1 MKRHLLLCAL
11 TALIMLE
18 TGIAQVAQGPA
29 FGSVPSGAVFSTE
42 GFANTDAMTT
52 IPGING
58 RAFNAKNQPPPTV
71 APPDVPA
78 PLAPEGSNY
87 VEDAR
92 LTSSAIEGSTTRPL
106 LLATTNGAP
115 QGNWIP
121 PDPHCAVGPNHVIF
135 VDNGRVRILDKKG
148 NTLRTINANTW
159 YSNVQPGV
167 SAFDC
172 KILYDHFDNR
182 WIMVWLDQDNAAQRG
197 LFLLSVSDDENP
209 IGTWYNWALPSNR
222 NGNTFNGGWGDY
234 QGVGFDSEA
243 IYITANNFTFGGSYQ
258 YTTLRIIEKSQLY
271 ANTAGEV
278 QWIDFW
284 NLRDN
289 GADVFGVRPSIVW
302 GNPGEYYLMS
312 VPRFFSGNTY
322 FTIFKITNPT
332 TTPQI
337 SSVRVPVTAWSLA
350 PNANQLG
357 GSTTLIEGGGSN
369 IRNEPVYRNGHLYA
383 VHSIASGT
391 GNQFSSAR
399 YVKIKTSDNTVAS
412 DVAFGANGFW
422 HIYPAIMVDNDDNIA
437 LTFSRSGQ
445 TEFIGAYYT
454 WKLSS
459 DPTLRPSETIQAG
472 RGNYVVTFGGTRNR
486 WGDYNGIALDPNGYG
501 IWMFTEY
508 AAGTNTWGNWLHGIR
523 LRPFSGASVYSFQD
537 ALNFGKVEVGKSD
550 TLAVTLYSYGEN
562 PLVIN
567 SMTTQNPAYQVVN
580 AASIPSS
587 IPLYDSVVVRV
598 VFAPSQHGVV
608 NDTLY
613 IASNDAEQPVYKIA
627 LNGKGVEIGRAEP
640 GVLYSLSSPV
650 GDAQLVRIN
659 DVTAQTVVIGQ
670 TEQGIMNSLCVNPR
684 TNELFGLTSGTPS
697 VLHRISAR
705 FGDALPWR
713 TIPLGNVR
721 AIAFAENDTL
731 YAVLP
736 QGIGANTRALV
747 YRVLFN
753 EQSTDTALIA
763 NVPQFNPSGMTW
775 DKVNRRLI
783 LSAAAGARRDTIFT
797 VNPDDGSFAPLG
809 AIGLNVAVTH
819 LGYAPNGYIFGLTGT
834 GTQVGTLVRF
844 TAQNTSAITLGSTN
858 TSALRGIGI
867 RTDSLGQ
874 LNAEIRTVSAPKE
887 YALHQNYPN
896 PFNPTTVIEFVL
908 PTADNVSLKIYDV
921 LGREVATLLNE
932 RRNAGV
938 HRVSFNATN
947 LSSGTYFYRLQSGKF
962 TQTRKMILVK

>member
-1 MKRHLLLCAL
+1 MRRHLLLCMFAVMF
-11 TALIMLE
+11 LIE
-18 TGIAQVAQGPA
+18 ATFAQVAQGPA

-42 GFANTDAMTT
+42 GFGNTDAPSS

-58 RAFNAKNQPPPTV
+58 RVFNAKNQPPPTV

-87 VEDAR
+87 VEDPG
-92 LTSSAIEGSTTRPL
+92 LNGTLEGTTTQPL
-106 LLATTNGAP
+106 LLASVNGVP
-115 QGNWIP
+115 QGSWIP

-135 VDNGRVRILDKKG
+135 VDNGRIRILDKKG
-148 NTLRTINANTW
+148 NALRTINANTW

-167 SAFDC
+167 GAFDC

-197 LFLLSVSDDENP
+197 LFLLSVSDDDNP
-209 IGTWYNWALPSNR
+209 LGTWYNWALPSSR
-222 NGNTFNGGWGDY
+222 NGNTSNGGWGDY

-258 YTTLRIIEKSQLY
+258 YTTFRIIEKAQLY
-271 ANTAGEV
+271 ANTAGQV
-278 QWIDFW
+278 DWIDFW
-284 NLRDN
+284 NLRDS
-289 GADVFGVRPSIVW
+289 GSDVFGVRPSIVW
-302 GNPGEYYLMS
+302 GNPGEYYLVS

-322 FTIFKITNPT
+322 FTIFKVTNPT

-337 SSVRVPVTAWSLA
+337 TSVRVPVTAWTLA

-357 GSTTLIEGGGSN
+357 GSTTLLESGGSN
-369 IRNEPVYRNGHLYA
+369 VRNEPIYRDGHLYA
-383 VHSIASGT
+383 VHAVASGT

-399 YVKIKTSDNTVAS
+399 YVKIKTSDNTVAE

-422 HIYPAIMVDNDDNIA
+422 HTYPAIMVDEDKNTAI
-437 LTFSRSGQ
+437 TFSRSGQ
-445 TEFIGAYYT
+445 TEYIGAYYT
-454 WKLSS
+454 WKLST
-459 DPTLRPSETIQAG
+459 DATLRPSQTIQAG

-486 WGDYNGIALDPNGYG
+486 WGDYNGIALDPNGAG

-508 AAGTNTWGNWLHGIR
+508 AAATNTWGNWLHGIR
-523 LRPFSGASVYSFQD
+523 LKPFSGASVYSFQD
-537 ALNFGKVEVGKSD
+537 RLNFGKVEVGKRD
-550 TLAVTLYSYGEN
+550 TLAVTIYSYGEN
-562 PLVIN
+562 VLTVN
-567 SMTTQNPAYQVVN
+567 SITTQSPAYQVIN
-580 AASIPSS
+580 AASLPAN
-587 IPLYDSVVVRV
+587 IPLYDSLILRV
-598 VFAPSQHGVV
+598 VFAPNEHGFL

-613 IASNDAEQPVYKIA
+613 IASNDAQQPVYKIA
-627 LNGKGVEIGRAEP
+627 LSGKGIEIGRAEP

-659 DVTAQTVVIGQ
+659 DATAQTVGIGQ
-670 TEQGIMNSLCVNPR
+670 TEQGIMNSMCINPR
-684 TNELFGLTSGTPS
+684 TNEIFGLTTGTPS
-697 VLHRISAR
+697 TLHRISAR

-713 TIPLGNVR
+713 TIPLGGVR
-721 AIAFAENDTL
+721 AIAFGENDTL

-736 QGIGANTRALV
+736 QGLGGNTRSLI
-747 YRVLFN
+747 YRILFN
-753 EQSTDTALIA
+753 DQSTDTALVA

-775 DKVNRRLI
+775 DNANRRLL
-783 LSAAAGARRDTIFT
+783 LSALTGTRRDTIFA
-797 VNPDDGSFAPLG
+797 VNPNDGTFAPLG
-809 AIGLNVAVTH
+809 GMGLSTAVTH

-844 TAQNTSAITLGSTN
+844 TAQNTSAITIGSTN

-874 LNAEIRTVSAPKE
+874 LSAEIRTVSTPKE
-887 YALHQNYPN
+887 YQLNQNYPN
-896 PFNPTTVIEFVL
+896 PFNPSTVIEFAI

-932 RRNAGV
+932 RRNAGA
-938 HRVSFNATN
+938 HRVSFNATT
-947 LSSGTYFYRLQSGKF
+947 LSSGTYFYRLQSGGF
-962 TQTRKMILVK
+962 TQTKKMILVK

>member
-1 MKRHLLLCAL
+1 MCLAPSLL
-11 TALIMLE
+11 
-18 TGIAQVAQGPA
+18 AQVAQGPA

-42 GFANTDAMTT
+42 GFGNTDAVSS

-87 VEDAR
+87 VEDPR
-92 LTSSAIEGSTTRPL
+92 LVGNTVENSVTRPL

-148 NTLRTINANTW
+148 NPLRTININTW
-159 YSNVQPGV
+159 FSNVQPGV
-167 SAFDC
+167 GAFDC
-172 KILYDHFDNR
+172 KIFYDHHDNR
-182 WIMVWLDQDNAAQRG
+182 WVMVWLDQDNAAQRG

-209 IGTWYNWALPSNR
+209 IGTWYNWALPSSR

-243 IYITANNFTFGGSYQ
+243 IYITANNFSFGGSYQ

-271 ANTAGEV
+271 ANTAGQV
-278 QWIDFW
+278 DWIDFW
-284 NLRDN
+284 NLRDQ
-289 GADVFGVRPSIVW
+289 GSDVFGIRPSIVW
-302 GNPGEYYLMS
+302 GNPGEYYLVS
-312 VPRFFSGNTY
+312 VPRFFSNNTY

-357 GSTTLIEGGGSN
+357 GSSTLLEGGGSN
-369 IRNEPVYRNGHLYA
+369 VRNEPVYRDGYLYA

-391 GNQFSSAR
+391 GNQFSSVR
-399 YVKIKTSDNTVAS
+399 YVKIRVSDNSVAE

-422 HIYPAIMVDNDDNIA
+422 HTYPAIVVDKDDNLAI
-437 LTFSRSGQ
+437 TFSRSGQ
-445 TEFIGAYYT
+445 NEYIGAYYT

-459 DPTLRPSETIQAG
+459 DATLRPSETIQAG

-486 WGDYNGIALDPNGYG
+486 WGDYNGIALDPDGNG

-508 AAGTNTWGNWLHGIR
+508 AAATNTWGNWLHGVR
-523 LRPFSGASVYSFQD
+523 LKPFSGASAYSFQD
-537 ALNFGKVEVGKSD
+537 GLNFGKIEVGKSD
-550 TLAVTLYSYGEN
+550 TLAVTIYSYGEN
-562 PLVIN
+562 ALTIN
-567 SMTTQNPAYQVVN
+567 SITTQSSSYQVVN
-580 AASIPSS
+580 TSS
-587 IPLYDSVVVRV
+587 LPATVPLYDSLIVRV
-598 VFAPSQHGVV
+598 VFAPTQHGFI

-613 IASNDAEQPVYKIA
+613 IASNDSEQPIYKIA
-627 LNGKGVEIGRAEP
+627 LTGKGVEIGRAEA
-640 GVLYSLSSPV
+640 GVLYSLSSPI

-659 DVTAQTVVIGQ
+659 DVNAQTVAIGQ
-670 TEQGIMNSLCVNPR
+670 TEKGIMNSMCVNPR
-684 TNELFGLTSGTPS
+684 TNELFGLSSGSPS
-697 VLHRISAR
+697 TLYRVSAR
-705 FGDALPWR
+705 FGDALTWK
-713 TIPLGNVR
+713 TIPLSNVR

-736 QGIGANTRALV
+736 KGLGTNTRALI

-753 EQSTDTALIA
+753 GQSTDTALVA
-763 NVPQFNPSGMTW
+763 TVPQFNPSGMTW
-775 DKVNRRLI
+775 DNINRRLI
-783 LSAAAGARRDTIFT
+783 LSATAGALRDTIYT
-797 VNPDDGSFAPLG
+797 VNPDNGTVAPLG
-809 AIGLNVAVTH
+809 AMGLNTAVTH
-819 LGYAPNGYIFGLTGT
+819 LGFAPNGYIFGLTGT
-834 GTQVGTLVRF
+834 GTQVAKLVRF
-844 TAQNTSAITLGSTN
+844 TAQNTTAITIGNTN
-858 TSALRGIGI
+858 FSSLRGIGI
-867 RTDSLGQ
+867 RTDSVGV
-874 LNAEIRTVSAPKE
+874 LNSEIRTVSTPKE
-887 YALHQNYPN
+887 YILNQNYPN
-896 PFNPTTVIEFVL
+896 PFNPTTVIEFVI
-908 PTADNVSLKIYDV
+908 PKADNVSLKIYDV

-938 HRVSFNATN
+938 YRVNFNAAS
-947 LSSGTYFYRLQSGKF
+947 LSSGTYFYRLQSGGF
-962 TQTRKMILVK
+962 TQTKKMILVK

>member
-1 MKRHLLLCAL
+1 MKQHLLLCTLASMV
-11 TALIMLE
+11 IVQVSV
-18 TGIAQVAQGPA
+18 AQVAQGPA

-42 GFANTDAMTT
+42 GFGNTDAVST

-58 RAFNAKNQPPPTV
+58 RVFNAKNQPPPTV

-87 VEDAR
+87 IEDPR
-92 LTSSAIEGSTTRPL
+92 LAGNALESSSTRPL
-106 LLATTNGAP
+106 LLATTNGVP
-115 QGNWIP
+115 QGSWIP

-135 VDNGRVRILDKKG
+135 VDNGRIRILDKKG
-148 NTLRTINANTW
+148 NALRTINANTW

-167 SAFDC
+167 GAFDC
-172 KILYDHFDNR
+172 KILYDHHDNR

-209 IGTWYNWALPSNR
+209 LGTWYNWALPSNR
-222 NGNTFNGGWGDY
+222 NGNTLNGGWGDY

-271 ANTAGEV
+271 ANTAGQV
-278 QWIDFW
+278 DWIDFW
-284 NLRDN
+284 NLRDS
-289 GADVFGVRPSIVW
+289 GSDVFGIRPSIVW
-302 GNPGEYYLMS
+302 GNPGEYYLVS

-322 FTIFKITNPT
+322 FTIFKLTNPT
-332 TTPQI
+332 TTPQL
-337 SSVRVPVTAWSLA
+337 STVRVPVTAWSLA

-357 GSTTLIEGGGSN
+357 GSTTLLESGGSN
-369 IRNEPVYRNGHLYA
+369 VRNEPVYRDGHLYA
-383 VHSIASGT
+383 VHAVASGT

-399 YVKIKTSDNTVAS
+399 YVKIRVSDNSVAS

-422 HIYPAIMVDNDDNIA
+422 HTYPAIMVDQDDNLAI
-437 LTFSRSGQ
+437 TFSRSGQ

-459 DPTLRPSETIQAG
+459 DATLRPSETIQAG

-486 WGDYNGIALDPNGYG
+486 WGDYNGIALDPNGSG

-508 AAGTNTWGNWLHGIR
+508 AAATNTWGNWLHGIR
-523 LRPFSGASVYSFQD
+523 LKPFSGAAVYSFRD
-537 ALNFGKVEVGKSD
+537 ALTFGKVEVGRSD
-550 TLAVTLYSYGEN
+550 TLAVTIYSYGEN
-562 PLVIN
+562 ALSIS
-567 SMTTQNPAYQVVN
+567 SMTTQTPAYQVVN
-580 AASIPSS
+580 APSLPIS
-587 IPLYDSVVVRV
+587 LPLYDSLVIRV
-598 VFAPSQHGVV
+598 AFVPTQHGVL

-627 LNGKGVEIGRAEP
+627 LSGKGVEIGQAEA

-659 DVTAQTVVIGQ
+659 DVTAQAVSIGQ
-670 TEQGIMNSLCVNPR
+670 TEQGIMNSMCVNPR

-713 TIPLGNVR
+713 TIPLANVR
-721 AIAFAENDTL
+721 AIAFGENDTL
-731 YAVLP
+731 YAVLA
-736 QGIGANTRALV
+736 QGLGTNTRSLI

-753 EQSTDTALIA
+753 EQTTDTTLVA

-775 DKVNRRLI
+775 DNLNRRLI
-783 LSAAAGARRDTIFT
+783 LSAAAGTRRDTIYT
-797 VNPDDGSFAPLG
+797 VNPNNGNFAPLG
-809 AIGLNVAVTH
+809 AMGLSVAVTH

-844 TAQNTSAITLGSTN
+844 TAQNTSAITIGSTN
-858 TSALRGIGI
+858 IGALRGIGI

-874 LNAEIRTVSAPKE
+874 LNAEMRTVSTPKE
-887 YALHQNYPN
+887 YALNQNYPN
-896 PFNPTTVIEFVL
+896 PFNPTTVIEFIL

-938 HRVSFNATN
+938 HRVNFNAAN
-947 LSSGTYFYRLQSGKF
+947 LSSGTYFYRMQSGGF
-962 TQTRKMILVK
+962 TQTKKMILVK